1 VKDEGYKL
9 WQLLSDVLGEK
20 IDKSNFCATVER
32 LGIANSNS
40 QLVNPI
46 QIGHINLCSNTED
59 KELEHKNTEER
70 PSEERPSDRS
80 KNIHE
85 DTLVENALRKNKL
98 KTISKLARLG
108 LTAEQIAEAI
118 DLPFHEV
125 QQQMEQESG

>member
-1 VKDEGYKL
+1 MATPIRCFGK
-9 WQLLSDVLGEK
+9 K

-59 KELEHKNTEER
+59 KELEHKNTED
-70 PSEERPSDRS
+70 RPSDRS

-125 QQQMEQESG
+125 QQQMKQEPG